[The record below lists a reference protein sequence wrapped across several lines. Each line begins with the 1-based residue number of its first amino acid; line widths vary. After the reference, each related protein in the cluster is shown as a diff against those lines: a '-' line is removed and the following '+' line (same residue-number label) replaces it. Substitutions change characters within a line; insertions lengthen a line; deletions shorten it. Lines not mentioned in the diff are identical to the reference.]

1 MIGLKQRIAA
11 ALAAAAAAF
20 TLAACAGVGDAKGA
34 DLIKQARSDYK
45 ALDSARV
52 IMTNTETGEVEQEFT
67 FKYDEKDILM
77 FSYKGKS
84 EKNEYAQY
92 NNGVECY
99 TYENGE
105 LSYVHKGDKG
115 FVLYNRAATHPQADE
130 GLILYSPSAITE
142 SDIEEEDGVTH
153 VSHIYDVKKIKAK
166 AESGTVTDFR
176 TDFYFRDGELLY
188 FTETTETDEDG
199 IHRVH
204 SYKVEI
210 TEKNAVEKVE
220 NTVKPYQ

>member
-1 MIGLKQRIAA
+1 M
-11 ALAAAAAAF
+11 
-20 TLAACAGVGDAKGA
+20 
-34 DLIKQARSDYK
+34 
-45 ALDSARV
+45 
-52 IMTNTETGEVEQEFT
+52 
-67 FKYDEKDILM
+67 
-77 FSYKGKS
+77 
-84 EKNEYAQY
+84 
-92 NNGVECY
+92 
-99 TYENGE
+99 
-105 LSYVHKGDKG
+105 
-115 FVLYNRAATHPQADE
+115 LYNRAATHPQADE